1 MAKRF
6 SCEPYRKSAY
16 PEDLRWRIV
25 WQRKLQGL
33 KLEKIAANLCV
44 DTSTV
49 QRIVSK
55 FDATGEVSKKRYSA
69 PNVTVK
75 LSKPVQLTV
84 LQLVLKK
91 PDTYLWEIQ
100 QELNLDVSESSICK
114 LLKRSKFSRK
124 KLQLIAI
131 QRDFELRA
139 LFTSDVSVYNQHNLI
154 FIDETGCDRRDA
166 IRKYGYGLRG
176 KPARCNKLLFRG
188 ERISAIV
195 AMTNWGIL
203 DVKIVRGGV
212 TGDDFID
219 FININLLPHIMTF
232 SDDNPSS
239 VIILD
244 NCSIYHVTGAVQCI
258 KQIGSLVHFL
268 PPYSPDYNPIE
279 LLLIF
284 LKLSV
289 FYVLWKSNL
298 V

>member
-16 PEDLRWRIV
+16 HEDLRWRIV

-100 QELNLDVSESSICK
+100 QELKFLFNLDVSESSICK
-114 LLKRSKFSRK
+114 L
-124 KLQLIAI
+124 
-131 QRDFELRA
+131 RA
-139 LFTSDVSVYNQHNLI
+139 NL
-154 FIDETGCDRRDA
+154 A
-166 IRKYGYGLRG
+166 
-176 KPARCNKLLFRG
+176 
-188 ERISAIV
+188 ER
-195 AMTNWGIL
+195 N
-203 DVKIVRGGV
+203 
-212 TGDDFID
+212 
-219 FININLLPHIMTF
+219 
-232 SDDNPSS
+232 
-239 VIILD
+239 
-244 NCSIYHVTGAVQCI
+244 
-258 KQIGSLVHFL
+258 
-268 PPYSPDYNPIE
+268 YS
-279 LLLIF
+279 
-284 LKLSV
+284 
-289 FYVLWKSNL
+289 
-298 V
+298 